1 MPGSS
6 AFSFLRT
13 LCSLR
18 WLAIA
23 GQAATILLASSLLR
37 LDLPLEPL
45 WTGVGVLIGFNLY
58 AILRLRH
65 SRDLSHVT
73 AFAHLLVDMAVLAWM
88 VGWSGGIGNPFG
100 MMFLILTA
108 LAALALPR
116 NWALA
121 AAVAGISGYVLAAL
135 FGRPLQGGIDAH
147 TLLLW
152 GLGANFLISVVVV
165 LVFSTRMAADL
176 RARERELARLRE
188 RFTRNE
194 GIVALA
200 THAAAMAHELNTP
213 LATMTLLADEISAEV
228 KDPDLRADVATLS
241 QLLALCRE
249 RIRNLAVPTAV
260 DLVRVVGQ
268 WRLIRPTIDLQ
279 RSGSLPSS
287 LRVDP
292 AIAHLLQALLN
303 NAADAGE
310 AAGAPRVDLHL
321 EYGYGAL
328 RGEVRDYGRGFDPDR
343 TLLPATSLF
352 NSGKPGGLGVG
363 LALSHA
369 TVEQLGGEMT
379 MTAAEDG
386 APASVSICLSAHPGP
401 DYESY
406 RPWPADRRRRAVCA
420 HLATQPVA
428 PGPETRTAT
437 GIAEALR
444 VAEEI
449 RPAFALVDLR
459 LGEDSGLTLIRPSRC
474 APTCGSC
481 WSPATPAWPRRSRRS
496 SAAPTTTCQA
506 GHRPH
511 DPAHPGPGEA
521 GKRRDRGHH
530 DPAAPAGG
538 EHIHQALHET
548 GATSRPPPACWAC
561 TGAPCSASWP
571 RNRGRNAK
579 CCWIDLCRCDISSHP
594 PTAATAAP
602 LPGKTLNPAIWGWR
616 HAGQC
621 DHSSQ
626 A

>member
-23 GQAATILLASSLLR
+23 GQAATILLASSVLGIA
-37 LDLPLEPL
+37 LPLEPL
-45 WTGVGVLIGFNLY
+45 WIGVGVLIGFNAY
-58 AILRLRH
+58 ASLRLRH
-65 SRDLSHVT
+65 PRDLSHAT
-73 AFAHLLVDMAVLAWM
+73 AFGHLLVDMAALSWM
-88 VGWSGGIGNPFG
+88 IGWSGGISNPFG

-121 AAVAGISGYVLAAL
+121 AALAGICGYAAAGI
-135 FGRPLQGGIDAH
+135 FGQPLRGDVDTH

-165 LVFSTRMAADL
+165 LVFSTRLASDL

-213 LATMTLLADEISAEV
+213 LATMTLLADEIAAEV
-228 KDPDLRADVATLS
+228 KDEDLREDVSTLS

-279 RSGSLPSS
+279 RSGALPPS

-310 AAGAPRVDLHL
+310 AAETLRVDLHL

-328 RGEVRDYGRGFDPDR
+328 RGEVRDYGRGFDPDQ
-343 TLLPATSLF
+343 TLLPVTSLF

-379 MTAAEDG
+379 MTAAVG
-386 APASVSICLSAHPGP
+386 GGTRIRFYLPLGNPG
-401 DYESY
+401 
-406 RPWPADRRRRAVCA
+406 
-420 HLATQPVA
+420 T
-428 PGPETRTAT
+428 
-437 GIAEALR
+437 
-444 VAEEI
+444 
-449 RPAFALVDLR
+449 
-459 LGEDSGLTLIRPSRC
+459 
-474 APTCGSC
+474 
-481 WSPATPAWPRRSRRS
+481 
-496 SAAPTTTCQA
+496 
-506 GHRPH
+506 
-511 DPAHPGPGEA
+511 
-521 GKRRDRGHH
+521 
-530 DPAAPAGG
+530 
-538 EHIHQALHET
+538 
-548 GATSRPPPACWAC
+548 
-561 TGAPCSASWP
+561 
-571 RNRGRNAK
+571 
-579 CCWIDLCRCDISSHP
+579 
-594 PTAATAAP
+594 
-602 LPGKTLNPAIWGWR
+602 
-616 HAGQC
+616 
-621 DHSSQ
+621 
-626 A
+626 

>member
-45 WTGVGVLIGFNLY
+45 WLGVGLLIGFNVY
-58 AILRLRH
+58 ASLRLRH
-65 SRDLSHVT
+65 PRDLSHAT
-73 AFAHLLVDMAVLAWM
+73 AFGHLFVDMAVLAWM
-88 VGWSGGIGNPFG
+88 VGWSGGISNPFG
-100 MMFLILTA
+100 TMFLILTA

-121 AAVAGISGYVLAAL
+121 AALAGVLGYGAAAI
-135 FGRPLQGGIDAH
+135 FGQPLRGDVDPH
-147 TLLLW
+147 SLLLW

-165 LVFSTRMAADL
+165 LVFSTRLAADM

-213 LATMTLLADEISAEV
+213 LATMTLLTDEIAAEV
-228 KDPDLRADVATLS
+228 QDDEDLRADVTTLS

-279 RSGSLPSS
+279 RSGTLPTS

-292 AIAHLLQALLN
+292 AIAPLLQALLN

-310 AAGAPRVDLHL
+310 AADAPRVDLHL

-328 RGEVRDYGRGFDPDR
+328 RGEVRDYGRGFDPDHAM
-343 TLLPATSLF
+343 LPATSLF

-379 MTAAEDG
+379 MTAAEG
-386 APASVSICLSAHPGP
+386 GGTRIRFYLPLGNPG
-401 DYESY
+401 
-406 RPWPADRRRRAVCA
+406 
-420 HLATQPVA
+420 T
-428 PGPETRTAT
+428 
-437 GIAEALR
+437 
-444 VAEEI
+444 
-449 RPAFALVDLR
+449 
-459 LGEDSGLTLIRPSRC
+459 
-474 APTCGSC
+474 
-481 WSPATPAWPRRSRRS
+481 
-496 SAAPTTTCQA
+496 
-506 GHRPH
+506 
-511 DPAHPGPGEA
+511 
-521 GKRRDRGHH
+521 
-530 DPAAPAGG
+530 
-538 EHIHQALHET
+538 
-548 GATSRPPPACWAC
+548 
-561 TGAPCSASWP
+561 
-571 RNRGRNAK
+571 
-579 CCWIDLCRCDISSHP
+579 
-594 PTAATAAP
+594 
-602 LPGKTLNPAIWGWR
+602 
-616 HAGQC
+616 
-621 DHSSQ
+621 
-626 A
+626 

>member
-23 GQAATILLASSLLR
+23 GQAATILVASAVLGLA
-37 LDLPLEPL
+37 LPLEPL
-45 WTGVGVLIGFNLY
+45 WIGVGVLIGFNVY
-58 AILRLRH
+58 ASLRLRH
-65 SRDLSHVT
+65 SRDLSHAT
-73 AFAHLLVDMAVLAWM
+73 AFGHLLVDMAVLAWM
-88 VGWSGGIGNPFG
+88 VGWSGGLSNPFG

-121 AAVAGISGYVLAAL
+121 AALAGISGYFAAAIL
-135 FGRPLQGGIDAH
+135 GQPLRGDVNTH

-165 LVFSTRMAADL
+165 LVFTTRLAADL

-213 LATMTLLADEISAEV
+213 LATMTLLADEIAAEV
-228 KDPDLRADVATLS
+228 KEPELKQDVATLS

-279 RSGSLPSS
+279 RSGTLPAS

-292 AIAHLLQALLN
+292 AIAHPLQALLN

-310 AAGAPRVDLHL
+310 AASEPRVDLHL

-328 RGEVRDYGRGFDPDR
+328 RGEVRDYGRGFDPDQ

-369 TVEQLGGEMT
+369 TVEQMGGEMT
-379 MTAAEDG
+379 MTAADG
-386 APASVSICLSAHPGP
+386 GGTRIRFYLPLGSPG
-401 DYESY
+401 
-406 RPWPADRRRRAVCA
+406 
-420 HLATQPVA
+420 T
-428 PGPETRTAT
+428 
-437 GIAEALR
+437 
-444 VAEEI
+444 
-449 RPAFALVDLR
+449 
-459 LGEDSGLTLIRPSRC
+459 
-474 APTCGSC
+474 
-481 WSPATPAWPRRSRRS
+481 
-496 SAAPTTTCQA
+496 
-506 GHRPH
+506 
-511 DPAHPGPGEA
+511 
-521 GKRRDRGHH
+521 
-530 DPAAPAGG
+530 
-538 EHIHQALHET
+538 
-548 GATSRPPPACWAC
+548 
-561 TGAPCSASWP
+561 
-571 RNRGRNAK
+571 
-579 CCWIDLCRCDISSHP
+579 
-594 PTAATAAP
+594 
-602 LPGKTLNPAIWGWR
+602 
-616 HAGQC
+616 
-621 DHSSQ
+621 
-626 A
+626 

>member
-23 GQAATILLASSLLR
+23 GQAATILVASAVLGLA
-37 LDLPLEPL
+37 LPLEPL
-45 WTGVGVLIGFNLY
+45 WIGVGVLIGFNVY
-58 AILRLRH
+58 ASLRLRH
-65 SRDLSHVT
+65 SRDLSHAT
-73 AFAHLLVDMAVLAWM
+73 AFGHLLVDMAVLAWM
-88 VGWSGGIGNPFG
+88 VGWSGGLSNPFG

-121 AAVAGISGYVLAAL
+121 AALAGISGYFAAAIL
-135 FGRPLQGGIDAH
+135 GQPLRGDVNTH

-165 LVFSTRMAADL
+165 LVFTTRLAADL

-213 LATMTLLADEISAEV
+213 LATMTLLADEIAAEV
-228 KDPDLRADVATLS
+228 KEPELKQDVATLS

-279 RSGSLPSS
+279 RSGTLPAS

-310 AAGAPRVDLHL
+310 AASEPRVDLHL

-328 RGEVRDYGRGFDPDR
+328 HGEVRDYGRGFDPDQ

-369 TVEQLGGEMT
+369 TVEQMGGEMT
-379 MTAAEDG
+379 MTAADG
-386 APASVSICLSAHPGP
+386 GGTRIRFYLPLGSPG
-401 DYESY
+401 
-406 RPWPADRRRRAVCA
+406 
-420 HLATQPVA
+420 T
-428 PGPETRTAT
+428 
-437 GIAEALR
+437 
-444 VAEEI
+444 
-449 RPAFALVDLR
+449 
-459 LGEDSGLTLIRPSRC
+459 
-474 APTCGSC
+474 
-481 WSPATPAWPRRSRRS
+481 
-496 SAAPTTTCQA
+496 
-506 GHRPH
+506 
-511 DPAHPGPGEA
+511 
-521 GKRRDRGHH
+521 
-530 DPAAPAGG
+530 
-538 EHIHQALHET
+538 
-548 GATSRPPPACWAC
+548 
-561 TGAPCSASWP
+561 
-571 RNRGRNAK
+571 
-579 CCWIDLCRCDISSHP
+579 
-594 PTAATAAP
+594 
-602 LPGKTLNPAIWGWR
+602 
-616 HAGQC
+616 
-621 DHSSQ
+621 
-626 A
+626 

>member
-23 GQAATILLASSLLR
+23 GQAATILVASAVLGLA
-37 LDLPLEPL
+37 LPLEPL
-45 WTGVGVLIGFNLY
+45 WIGVGVLIGFNVY
-58 AILRLRH
+58 ASLRLRH
-65 SRDLSHVT
+65 SRDLSHAT
-73 AFAHLLVDMAVLAWM
+73 AFGHLLVDMAVLAWM
-88 VGWSGGIGNPFG
+88 VGWSGGLSNPFG

-121 AAVAGISGYVLAAL
+121 AALAGISGYFAAAIL
-135 FGRPLQGGIDAH
+135 GQPLRGDVNTH

-165 LVFSTRMAADL
+165 LVFTTRLAADL

-213 LATMTLLADEISAEV
+213 LATMTLLTDEIAAEV
-228 KDPDLRADVATLS
+228 KEPELKQDVATLS

-279 RSGSLPSS
+279 RSGTLPAS

-310 AAGAPRVDLHL
+310 AASEPRVDLHL

-328 RGEVRDYGRGFDPDR
+328 RGEVRDYGRGFDPDQ

-369 TVEQLGGEMT
+369 TVEQMGGEMT
-379 MTAAEDG
+379 MTAADG
-386 APASVSICLSAHPGP
+386 GGTRIRFYLPLGSPG
-401 DYESY
+401 
-406 RPWPADRRRRAVCA
+406 
-420 HLATQPVA
+420 T
-428 PGPETRTAT
+428 
-437 GIAEALR
+437 
-444 VAEEI
+444 
-449 RPAFALVDLR
+449 
-459 LGEDSGLTLIRPSRC
+459 
-474 APTCGSC
+474 
-481 WSPATPAWPRRSRRS
+481 
-496 SAAPTTTCQA
+496 
-506 GHRPH
+506 
-511 DPAHPGPGEA
+511 
-521 GKRRDRGHH
+521 
-530 DPAAPAGG
+530 
-538 EHIHQALHET
+538 
-548 GATSRPPPACWAC
+548 
-561 TGAPCSASWP
+561 
-571 RNRGRNAK
+571 
-579 CCWIDLCRCDISSHP
+579 
-594 PTAATAAP
+594 
-602 LPGKTLNPAIWGWR
+602 
-616 HAGQC
+616 
-621 DHSSQ
+621 
-626 A
+626 

>member
-23 GQAATILLASSLLR
+23 GQAATILVASAVLGLA
-37 LDLPLEPL
+37 LPLEPL
-45 WTGVGVLIGFNLY
+45 WIGVGVLIGFNVY
-58 AILRLRH
+58 ASLRLRH
-65 SRDLSHVT
+65 SRDLSHAT
-73 AFAHLLVDMAVLAWM
+73 AFGHLLVDMAVLAWM
-88 VGWSGGIGNPFG
+88 VGWSGGLSNPFG

-121 AAVAGISGYVLAAL
+121 AALAGISGYFAAAIL
-135 FGRPLQGGIDAH
+135 GQPLRGDVNTH

-165 LVFSTRMAADL
+165 LVFTTRLAADL

-213 LATMTLLADEISAEV
+213 LATMTLLADEIAAEV
-228 KDPDLRADVATLS
+228 KEPELKQDVATLS

-279 RSGSLPSS
+279 RSGTLPAS

-292 AIAHLLQALLN
+292 AIAHLLLALLN

-310 AAGAPRVDLHL
+310 AASEPRVDLHL

-328 RGEVRDYGRGFDPDR
+328 RGEVRDYGRGFDPDQ

-369 TVEQLGGEMT
+369 TVEQMGGEMT
-379 MTAAEDG
+379 MTAADG
-386 APASVSICLSAHPGP
+386 GGTRIRFYLPLGSPG
-401 DYESY
+401 
-406 RPWPADRRRRAVCA
+406 
-420 HLATQPVA
+420 T
-428 PGPETRTAT
+428 
-437 GIAEALR
+437 
-444 VAEEI
+444 
-449 RPAFALVDLR
+449 
-459 LGEDSGLTLIRPSRC
+459 
-474 APTCGSC
+474 
-481 WSPATPAWPRRSRRS
+481 
-496 SAAPTTTCQA
+496 
-506 GHRPH
+506 
-511 DPAHPGPGEA
+511 
-521 GKRRDRGHH
+521 
-530 DPAAPAGG
+530 
-538 EHIHQALHET
+538 
-548 GATSRPPPACWAC
+548 
-561 TGAPCSASWP
+561 
-571 RNRGRNAK
+571 
-579 CCWIDLCRCDISSHP
+579 
-594 PTAATAAP
+594 
-602 LPGKTLNPAIWGWR
+602 
-616 HAGQC
+616 
-621 DHSSQ
+621 
-626 A
+626 

>member
-23 GQAATILLASSLLR
+23 GQAATILVASAVLGLA
-37 LDLPLEPL
+37 LPLEPL
-45 WTGVGVLIGFNLY
+45 WIGVGVLIGFNVY
-58 AILRLRH
+58 ASLRLRH
-65 SRDLSHVT
+65 SRDLSHAT
-73 AFAHLLVDMAVLAWM
+73 AFGHLLVDMAVLAWM
-88 VGWSGGIGNPFG
+88 VGWSGGLSNPFG

-121 AAVAGISGYVLAAL
+121 AALAGISGYFAAAIL
-135 FGRPLQGGIDAH
+135 GQPLRGDVNTH

-165 LVFSTRMAADL
+165 LVFTTRLAADL

-194 GIVALA
+194 GIVALS

-213 LATMTLLADEISAEV
+213 LATMTLLADEIAAEV
-228 KDPDLRADVATLS
+228 KEPELKQDVATLS

-279 RSGSLPSS
+279 RSGTLPAS

-310 AAGAPRVDLHL
+310 AASEPRVDLHL

-328 RGEVRDYGRGFDPDR
+328 RGEVRDYGRGFDPDQ

-369 TVEQLGGEMT
+369 TVEQMGGEMT
-379 MTAAEDG
+379 MTAADG
-386 APASVSICLSAHPGP
+386 GGTRIRFYLPLGSPG
-401 DYESY
+401 
-406 RPWPADRRRRAVCA
+406 
-420 HLATQPVA
+420 T
-428 PGPETRTAT
+428 
-437 GIAEALR
+437 
-444 VAEEI
+444 
-449 RPAFALVDLR
+449 
-459 LGEDSGLTLIRPSRC
+459 
-474 APTCGSC
+474 
-481 WSPATPAWPRRSRRS
+481 
-496 SAAPTTTCQA
+496 
-506 GHRPH
+506 
-511 DPAHPGPGEA
+511 
-521 GKRRDRGHH
+521 
-530 DPAAPAGG
+530 
-538 EHIHQALHET
+538 
-548 GATSRPPPACWAC
+548 
-561 TGAPCSASWP
+561 
-571 RNRGRNAK
+571 
-579 CCWIDLCRCDISSHP
+579 
-594 PTAATAAP
+594 
-602 LPGKTLNPAIWGWR
+602 
-616 HAGQC
+616 
-621 DHSSQ
+621 
-626 A
+626 

>member
-23 GQAATILLASSLLR
+23 GQAATILVASAVLGLA
-37 LDLPLEPL
+37 LPLEPL
-45 WTGVGVLIGFNLY
+45 WIGVGVLIGFNVY
-58 AILRLRH
+58 GSLRLRH
-65 SRDLSHVT
+65 SRDLSPAT
-73 AFAHLLVDMAVLAWM
+73 AFGHLLVDMAVLAWM
-88 VGWSGGIGNPFG
+88 VGWSGGLSNPFG

-121 AAVAGISGYVLAAL
+121 AALAGISGYFAAAI
-135 FGRPLQGGIDAH
+135 FGQPLRGDLNTH

-165 LVFSTRMAADL
+165 LVFSTRLAADL

-213 LATMTLLADEISAEV
+213 LATMTLLADEIAAEV
-228 KDPDLRADVATLS
+228 KEPELKQDVATLS

-268 WRLIRPTIDLQ
+268 WRLIRPTIDLR
-279 RSGSLPSS
+279 RSGTLPAS

-310 AAGAPRVDLHL
+310 AASEPRVDLHL

-328 RGEVRDYGRGFDPDR
+328 RGEVRDYGHGFDPDH

-369 TVEQLGGEMT
+369 TVEQMGGEMT
-379 MTAAEDG
+379 MTAADG
-386 APASVSICLSAHPGP
+386 G
-401 DYESY
+401 
-406 RPWPADRRRRAVCA
+406 
-420 HLATQPVA
+420 
-428 PGPETRTAT
+428 GTR
-437 GIAEALR
+437 
-444 VAEEI
+444 I
-449 RPAFALVDLR
+449 RFYLP
-459 LGEDSGLTLIRPSRC
+459 LGSSGT
-474 APTCGSC
+474 
-481 WSPATPAWPRRSRRS
+481 
-496 SAAPTTTCQA
+496 
-506 GHRPH
+506 
-511 DPAHPGPGEA
+511 
-521 GKRRDRGHH
+521 
-530 DPAAPAGG
+530 
-538 EHIHQALHET
+538 
-548 GATSRPPPACWAC
+548 
-561 TGAPCSASWP
+561 
-571 RNRGRNAK
+571 
-579 CCWIDLCRCDISSHP
+579 
-594 PTAATAAP
+594 
-602 LPGKTLNPAIWGWR
+602 
-616 HAGQC
+616 
-621 DHSSQ
+621 
-626 A
+626 

>member
-23 GQAATILLASSLLR
+23 GQAATILLASSVLG

-45 WTGVGVLIGFNLY
+45 WLGVGLLIGFNVY
-58 AILRLRH
+58 ASLRLRH
-65 SRDLSHVT
+65 PRDLSHAT
-73 AFAHLLVDMAVLAWM
+73 AFGHLLIDMGVLAWM
-88 VGWSGGIGNPFG
+88 VGWSGGISNPFG
-100 MMFLILTA
+100 TMFLILTA

-121 AAVAGISGYVLAAL
+121 AALAGVLGYVAAAI
-135 FGRPLQGGIDAH
+135 FGQPLRGDVDTH

-152 GLGANFLISVVVV
+152 GMGANFLISVVVV
-165 LVFSTRMAADL
+165 LVFSTRLASDL

-213 LATMTLLADEISAEV
+213 LATMTLLTDEIAAEV
-228 KDPDLRADVATLS
+228 QDDEDLRADVATLS

-279 RSGSLPSS
+279 RSGTLPTS

-310 AAGAPRVDLHL
+310 AAEAPRVHLHL

-328 RGEVRDYGRGFDPDR
+328 RGEVRDYGRGFDPDQ

-369 TVEQLGGEMT
+369 TVEQMGGEMT
-379 MTAAEDG
+379 MTAADG
-386 APASVSICLSAHPGP
+386 GGTRIRFYLPLGNPG
-401 DYESY
+401 
-406 RPWPADRRRRAVCA
+406 
-420 HLATQPVA
+420 T
-428 PGPETRTAT
+428 
-437 GIAEALR
+437 
-444 VAEEI
+444 
-449 RPAFALVDLR
+449 
-459 LGEDSGLTLIRPSRC
+459 
-474 APTCGSC
+474 
-481 WSPATPAWPRRSRRS
+481 
-496 SAAPTTTCQA
+496 
-506 GHRPH
+506 
-511 DPAHPGPGEA
+511 
-521 GKRRDRGHH
+521 
-530 DPAAPAGG
+530 
-538 EHIHQALHET
+538 
-548 GATSRPPPACWAC
+548 
-561 TGAPCSASWP
+561 
-571 RNRGRNAK
+571 
-579 CCWIDLCRCDISSHP
+579 
-594 PTAATAAP
+594 
-602 LPGKTLNPAIWGWR
+602 
-616 HAGQC
+616 
-621 DHSSQ
+621 
-626 A
+626 

>member
-23 GQAATILLASSLLR
+23 GQAATILLASSVLGLA
-37 LDLPLEPL
+37 LPLEPL
-45 WTGVGVLIGFNLY
+45 WIGVGALIGFNVY
-58 AILRLRH
+58 ASLRLRH
-65 SRDLSHVT
+65 RRDLSHAT
-73 AFAHLLVDMAVLAWM
+73 AFGHLFVDMAVLAWM
-88 VGWSGGIGNPFG
+88 VGWSGGISNPFG

-121 AAVAGISGYVLAAL
+121 AAVAGISGYAAAAI
-135 FGRPLQGGIDAH
+135 FGQPLRGNVDTH

-152 GLGANFLISVVVV
+152 GMGANFLISVVVV
-165 LVFSTRMAADL
+165 LVFSTRLASDL
-176 RARERELARLRE
+176 RDRERELARLRE

-213 LATMTLLADEISAEV
+213 LATMTLLADEIAAEV
-228 KDPDLRADVATLS
+228 KDEDLRADVSTLS

-279 RSGSLPSS
+279 RSGALPSS

-310 AAGAPRVDLHL
+310 AADAPRVDLHL

-328 RGEVRDYGRGFDPDR
+328 RGEVRDYGRGFDPDQ

-369 TVEQLGGEMT
+369 TVEQMGGEMT
-379 MTAAEDG
+379 MTAAEEG
-386 APASVSICLSAHPGP
+386 GTRIRFYLPLGNPG
-401 DYESY
+401 
-406 RPWPADRRRRAVCA
+406 
-420 HLATQPVA
+420 T
-428 PGPETRTAT
+428 
-437 GIAEALR
+437 
-444 VAEEI
+444 
-449 RPAFALVDLR
+449 
-459 LGEDSGLTLIRPSRC
+459 
-474 APTCGSC
+474 
-481 WSPATPAWPRRSRRS
+481 
-496 SAAPTTTCQA
+496 
-506 GHRPH
+506 
-511 DPAHPGPGEA
+511 
-521 GKRRDRGHH
+521 
-530 DPAAPAGG
+530 
-538 EHIHQALHET
+538 
-548 GATSRPPPACWAC
+548 
-561 TGAPCSASWP
+561 
-571 RNRGRNAK
+571 
-579 CCWIDLCRCDISSHP
+579 
-594 PTAATAAP
+594 
-602 LPGKTLNPAIWGWR
+602 
-616 HAGQC
+616 
-621 DHSSQ
+621 
-626 A
+626 

>member
-45 WTGVGVLIGFNLY
+45 WLGVGLLIGFNVY
-58 AILRLRH
+58 ASLRLRH
-65 SRDLSHVT
+65 PRDLSHAT
-73 AFAHLLVDMAVLAWM
+73 AFGHLFVDMAVLAWM
-88 VGWSGGIGNPFG
+88 VGWSGGISNPFG
-100 MMFLILTA
+100 TMFLILTA

-121 AAVAGISGYVLAAL
+121 AALAGVLGYGAAAI
-135 FGRPLQGGIDAH
+135 FGQPLRGDVDPH
-147 TLLLW
+147 SLLLW

-165 LVFSTRMAADL
+165 LVFSTRLAADM

-213 LATMTLLADEISAEV
+213 LATMTLLTDEIAAEV
-228 KDPDLRADVATLS
+228 QDDEDLRADVTTLS

-279 RSGSLPSS
+279 RSGTLPTS

-310 AAGAPRVDLHL
+310 AADAPRVDLHL

-328 RGEVRDYGRGFDPDR
+328 RGEVRDYGRGFDPDHAV
-343 TLLPATSLF
+343 LPATSLF

-379 MTAAEDG
+379 MTAAEG
-386 APASVSICLSAHPGP
+386 GGTRIRFYLPLGNPG
-401 DYESY
+401 
-406 RPWPADRRRRAVCA
+406 
-420 HLATQPVA
+420 T
-428 PGPETRTAT
+428 
-437 GIAEALR
+437 
-444 VAEEI
+444 
-449 RPAFALVDLR
+449 
-459 LGEDSGLTLIRPSRC
+459 
-474 APTCGSC
+474 
-481 WSPATPAWPRRSRRS
+481 
-496 SAAPTTTCQA
+496 
-506 GHRPH
+506 
-511 DPAHPGPGEA
+511 
-521 GKRRDRGHH
+521 
-530 DPAAPAGG
+530 
-538 EHIHQALHET
+538 
-548 GATSRPPPACWAC
+548 
-561 TGAPCSASWP
+561 
-571 RNRGRNAK
+571 
-579 CCWIDLCRCDISSHP
+579 
-594 PTAATAAP
+594 
-602 LPGKTLNPAIWGWR
+602 
-616 HAGQC
+616 
-621 DHSSQ
+621 
-626 A
+626 

>member
-45 WTGVGVLIGFNLY
+45 WLGVGLLIGFNVY
-58 AILRLRH
+58 SSLRLRH
-65 SRDLSHVT
+65 PRDLSHAT
-73 AFAHLLVDMAVLAWM
+73 AFGHLFVDMAVLAWM
-88 VGWSGGIGNPFG
+88 VGWSGGISNPFG
-100 MMFLILTA
+100 TMFLILTA

-121 AAVAGISGYVLAAL
+121 AALAGVLGYGAAAI
-135 FGRPLQGGIDAH
+135 FGQPLRGDVDPH
-147 TLLLW
+147 SLLLW

-165 LVFSTRMAADL
+165 LVFSTRLAADM

-213 LATMTLLADEISAEV
+213 LATMTLLTDEIAAEV
-228 KDPDLRADVATLS
+228 QDDEDLRADVTTLS

-279 RSGSLPSS
+279 RSGTLPTS

-310 AAGAPRVDLHL
+310 AADAPRVDLHL

-328 RGEVRDYGRGFDPDR
+328 RGEVRDYGRGFDPDHAM
-343 TLLPATSLF
+343 LPATSLF

-379 MTAAEDG
+379 MTAAEG
-386 APASVSICLSAHPGP
+386 GGTRIRFYLPLGNPG
-401 DYESY
+401 
-406 RPWPADRRRRAVCA
+406 
-420 HLATQPVA
+420 T
-428 PGPETRTAT
+428 
-437 GIAEALR
+437 
-444 VAEEI
+444 
-449 RPAFALVDLR
+449 
-459 LGEDSGLTLIRPSRC
+459 
-474 APTCGSC
+474 
-481 WSPATPAWPRRSRRS
+481 
-496 SAAPTTTCQA
+496 
-506 GHRPH
+506 
-511 DPAHPGPGEA
+511 
-521 GKRRDRGHH
+521 
-530 DPAAPAGG
+530 
-538 EHIHQALHET
+538 
-548 GATSRPPPACWAC
+548 
-561 TGAPCSASWP
+561 
-571 RNRGRNAK
+571 
-579 CCWIDLCRCDISSHP
+579 
-594 PTAATAAP
+594 
-602 LPGKTLNPAIWGWR
+602 
-616 HAGQC
+616 
-621 DHSSQ
+621 
-626 A
+626 

>member
-45 WTGVGVLIGFNLY
+45 WLGVGLLIGFNVY
-58 AILRLRH
+58 ASLRLRH
-65 SRDLSHVT
+65 PRDLSHAT
-73 AFAHLLVDMAVLAWM
+73 AFGHLFVDMAVLAWM
-88 VGWSGGIGNPFG
+88 VGWSGGISNPFG
-100 MMFLILTA
+100 TMFLILTA

-121 AAVAGISGYVLAAL
+121 AALAGVLGYGAAAI
-135 FGRPLQGGIDAH
+135 FGQPLRGDVDPH
-147 TLLLW
+147 SLLLW

-165 LVFSTRMAADL
+165 LVFSTRLAADM

-213 LATMTLLADEISAEV
+213 LATMTLLTDEIAAEV
-228 KDPDLRADVATLS
+228 QDDEDLRADVTTLS

-279 RSGSLPSS
+279 RSGTLPTS

-310 AAGAPRVDLHL
+310 AADAPRVDLHL

-328 RGEVRDYGRGFDPDR
+328 RGEVRDYGRGFDPDHAV
-343 TLLPATSLF
+343 LPATSLF

-369 TVEQLGGEMT
+369 TVEQMGGEMT
-379 MTAAEDG
+379 MTAAEG
-386 APASVSICLSAHPGP
+386 GGTRIRFYLPLGNPG
-401 DYESY
+401 
-406 RPWPADRRRRAVCA
+406 
-420 HLATQPVA
+420 T
-428 PGPETRTAT
+428 
-437 GIAEALR
+437 
-444 VAEEI
+444 
-449 RPAFALVDLR
+449 
-459 LGEDSGLTLIRPSRC
+459 
-474 APTCGSC
+474 
-481 WSPATPAWPRRSRRS
+481 
-496 SAAPTTTCQA
+496 
-506 GHRPH
+506 
-511 DPAHPGPGEA
+511 
-521 GKRRDRGHH
+521 
-530 DPAAPAGG
+530 
-538 EHIHQALHET
+538 
-548 GATSRPPPACWAC
+548 
-561 TGAPCSASWP
+561 
-571 RNRGRNAK
+571 
-579 CCWIDLCRCDISSHP
+579 
-594 PTAATAAP
+594 
-602 LPGKTLNPAIWGWR
+602 
-616 HAGQC
+616 
-621 DHSSQ
+621 
-626 A
+626 

>member
-23 GQAATILLASSLLR
+23 GQAATILLASSVLG

-45 WTGVGVLIGFNLY
+45 WLGVGLLIGFNVY
-58 AILRLRH
+58 ASLRLRH
-65 SRDLSHVT
+65 PRDLSHAT
-73 AFAHLLVDMAVLAWM
+73 AFGHLFVDMAVLAWM
-88 VGWSGGIGNPFG
+88 VGWSGGISNPFG
-100 MMFLILTA
+100 TMFLILTA

-121 AAVAGISGYVLAAL
+121 AALAGVLGYAAAAI
-135 FGRPLQGGIDAH
+135 FGQPLRGDVDPH
-147 TLLLW
+147 SLLLW

-165 LVFSTRMAADL
+165 LVFSTRLAADM

-213 LATMTLLADEISAEV
+213 LATMTLLTDEIAAEV
-228 KDPDLRADVATLS
+228 QDDEDLRDDVTTLS

-279 RSGSLPSS
+279 RSGTLPTS

-310 AAGAPRVDLHL
+310 AADAPRVDLHL

-328 RGEVRDYGRGFDPDR
+328 RGEVRDYGQGFDPDHAV
-343 TLLPATSLF
+343 LPATSLF

-369 TVEQLGGEMT
+369 TVEQMGGEMT
-379 MTAAEDG
+379 MTAAEG
-386 APASVSICLSAHPGP
+386 GGTRIRFYLPLGNPG
-401 DYESY
+401 
-406 RPWPADRRRRAVCA
+406 
-420 HLATQPVA
+420 T
-428 PGPETRTAT
+428 
-437 GIAEALR
+437 
-444 VAEEI
+444 
-449 RPAFALVDLR
+449 
-459 LGEDSGLTLIRPSRC
+459 
-474 APTCGSC
+474 
-481 WSPATPAWPRRSRRS
+481 
-496 SAAPTTTCQA
+496 
-506 GHRPH
+506 
-511 DPAHPGPGEA
+511 
-521 GKRRDRGHH
+521 
-530 DPAAPAGG
+530 
-538 EHIHQALHET
+538 
-548 GATSRPPPACWAC
+548 
-561 TGAPCSASWP
+561 
-571 RNRGRNAK
+571 
-579 CCWIDLCRCDISSHP
+579 
-594 PTAATAAP
+594 
-602 LPGKTLNPAIWGWR
+602 
-616 HAGQC
+616 
-621 DHSSQ
+621 
-626 A
+626 

>member
-23 GQAATILLASSLLR
+23 GQAATILLASSVLG

-45 WTGVGVLIGFNLY
+45 WLGVGLLIGFNVY
-58 AILRLRH
+58 ASLRLRH
-65 SRDLSHVT
+65 PRDLSHAT
-73 AFAHLLVDMAVLAWM
+73 AFGHLFVDMAVLAWM
-88 VGWSGGIGNPFG
+88 VGWSGGISNPFG
-100 MMFLILTA
+100 TMFLILTA

-121 AAVAGISGYVLAAL
+121 AALAGVLGYAAAAI
-135 FGRPLQGGIDAH
+135 FGQPLRGDVDPH
-147 TLLLW
+147 NLLLW

-165 LVFSTRMAADL
+165 LVFSTRLAADM

-213 LATMTLLADEISAEV
+213 LATMTLLTDEIAAEV
-228 KDPDLRADVATLS
+228 QDDEDLRADVATLS

-279 RSGSLPSS
+279 RSGTLPTS

-310 AAGAPRVDLHL
+310 AAEAPRVDLHL

-328 RGEVRDYGRGFDPDR
+328 RGEVRDYGRGFDPDH

-369 TVEQLGGEMT
+369 TVEQMGGEMT
-379 MTAAEDG
+379 MTAAEG
-386 APASVSICLSAHPGP
+386 GGTRIRFYLPLGNPG
-401 DYESY
+401 
-406 RPWPADRRRRAVCA
+406 
-420 HLATQPVA
+420 T
-428 PGPETRTAT
+428 
-437 GIAEALR
+437 
-444 VAEEI
+444 
-449 RPAFALVDLR
+449 
-459 LGEDSGLTLIRPSRC
+459 
-474 APTCGSC
+474 
-481 WSPATPAWPRRSRRS
+481 
-496 SAAPTTTCQA
+496 
-506 GHRPH
+506 
-511 DPAHPGPGEA
+511 
-521 GKRRDRGHH
+521 
-530 DPAAPAGG
+530 
-538 EHIHQALHET
+538 
-548 GATSRPPPACWAC
+548 
-561 TGAPCSASWP
+561 
-571 RNRGRNAK
+571 
-579 CCWIDLCRCDISSHP
+579 
-594 PTAATAAP
+594 
-602 LPGKTLNPAIWGWR
+602 
-616 HAGQC
+616 
-621 DHSSQ
+621 
-626 A
+626 

>member
-23 GQAATILLASSLLR
+23 GQAATILVASAVLGLA
-37 LDLPLEPL
+37 LPLEPL
-45 WTGVGVLIGFNLY
+45 WIGVGVLIGFNVY
-58 AILRLRH
+58 ASLRLRH
-65 SRDLSHVT
+65 SRDLSHAT
-73 AFAHLLVDMAVLAWM
+73 AFGHLLVDMAVLAWM
-88 VGWSGGIGNPFG
+88 VGWSGGLSNPFG

-121 AAVAGISGYVLAAL
+121 AALAGISGYFAAAIL
-135 FGRPLQGGIDAH
+135 GQPLRGDVNTH

-165 LVFSTRMAADL
+165 LVFTTRLAADL

-213 LATMTLLADEISAEV
+213 LATMTLLADEIAAEV
-228 KDPDLRADVATLS
+228 KEPELKQDVATLS

-279 RSGSLPSS
+279 RSGTLPAS

-310 AAGAPRVDLHL
+310 AASEPRVDLHL

-328 RGEVRDYGRGFDPDR
+328 RGEVRDYGRGFDPDQ

-363 LALSHA
+363 QALSHA
-369 TVEQLGGEMT
+369 TVEQMGGEMT
-379 MTAAEDG
+379 MTAADG
-386 APASVSICLSAHPGP
+386 GGTRIRFYLPLGSPG
-401 DYESY
+401 
-406 RPWPADRRRRAVCA
+406 
-420 HLATQPVA
+420 T
-428 PGPETRTAT
+428 
-437 GIAEALR
+437 
-444 VAEEI
+444 
-449 RPAFALVDLR
+449 
-459 LGEDSGLTLIRPSRC
+459 
-474 APTCGSC
+474 
-481 WSPATPAWPRRSRRS
+481 
-496 SAAPTTTCQA
+496 
-506 GHRPH
+506 
-511 DPAHPGPGEA
+511 
-521 GKRRDRGHH
+521 
-530 DPAAPAGG
+530 
-538 EHIHQALHET
+538 
-548 GATSRPPPACWAC
+548 
-561 TGAPCSASWP
+561 
-571 RNRGRNAK
+571 
-579 CCWIDLCRCDISSHP
+579 
-594 PTAATAAP
+594 
-602 LPGKTLNPAIWGWR
+602 
-616 HAGQC
+616 
-621 DHSSQ
+621 
-626 A
+626 

>member
-45 WTGVGVLIGFNLY
+45 WLGVGLLIGFNVY
-58 AILRLRH
+58 ASLRLRH
-65 SRDLSHVT
+65 PRDLSHAT
-73 AFAHLLVDMAVLAWM
+73 AFGHLFVDMAVLAWM
-88 VGWSGGIGNPFG
+88 VGWSGGISNPFG
-100 MMFLILTA
+100 TMFLILTA

-121 AAVAGISGYVLAAL
+121 AALAGVLGYGAAAI
-135 FGRPLQGGIDAH
+135 FGQPLRGDVDPH
-147 TLLLW
+147 SLLLW

-165 LVFSTRMAADL
+165 LVFSTRLAADM

-213 LATMTLLADEISAEV
+213 LATMTLLTDEIAAEV
-228 KDPDLRADVATLS
+228 QDDEDLRADVTTLS

-279 RSGSLPSS
+279 RSGTLPTS

-310 AAGAPRVDLHL
+310 AADAPRVDLHL

-328 RGEVRDYGRGFDPDR
+328 RGEVRDYGRGFDPDHAM
-343 TLLPATSLF
+343 LPATSLF

-379 MTAAEDG
+379 MTAADG
-386 APASVSICLSAHPGP
+386 GGTRIRFYLPLGNPG
-401 DYESY
+401 
-406 RPWPADRRRRAVCA
+406 
-420 HLATQPVA
+420 T
-428 PGPETRTAT
+428 
-437 GIAEALR
+437 
-444 VAEEI
+444 
-449 RPAFALVDLR
+449 
-459 LGEDSGLTLIRPSRC
+459 
-474 APTCGSC
+474 
-481 WSPATPAWPRRSRRS
+481 
-496 SAAPTTTCQA
+496 
-506 GHRPH
+506 
-511 DPAHPGPGEA
+511 
-521 GKRRDRGHH
+521 
-530 DPAAPAGG
+530 
-538 EHIHQALHET
+538 
-548 GATSRPPPACWAC
+548 
-561 TGAPCSASWP
+561 
-571 RNRGRNAK
+571 
-579 CCWIDLCRCDISSHP
+579 
-594 PTAATAAP
+594 
-602 LPGKTLNPAIWGWR
+602 
-616 HAGQC
+616 
-621 DHSSQ
+621 
-626 A
+626 

>member
-23 GQAATILLASSLLR
+23 GQAATILVASAVLGLA
-37 LDLPLEPL
+37 LPLEPL
-45 WTGVGVLIGFNLY
+45 WIGVGVLIGFNVY
-58 AILRLRH
+58 ASLRLRH
-65 SRDLSHVT
+65 SRDLSHAT
-73 AFAHLLVDMAVLAWM
+73 AFGHLLVDMAVLAWM
-88 VGWSGGIGNPFG
+88 VGWSGGLSNPFG

-121 AAVAGISGYVLAAL
+121 AALAGISGYFAAAIL
-135 FGRPLQGGIDAH
+135 GQPLRGDVNTH

-165 LVFSTRMAADL
+165 LVFTTRLAADL

-213 LATMTLLADEISAEV
+213 LATMTLLADEIAAEV
-228 KDPDLRADVATLS
+228 KEPELKQDVATLS

-279 RSGSLPSS
+279 RSGTLPAS

-310 AAGAPRVDLHL
+310 AASEPRADLHL

-328 RGEVRDYGRGFDPDR
+328 RGEVRDYGRGFDPDQ

-369 TVEQLGGEMT
+369 TVEQMGGEMT
-379 MTAAEDG
+379 MTAADG
-386 APASVSICLSAHPGP
+386 GGTRIRFYLPLGSPG
-401 DYESY
+401 
-406 RPWPADRRRRAVCA
+406 
-420 HLATQPVA
+420 T
-428 PGPETRTAT
+428 
-437 GIAEALR
+437 
-444 VAEEI
+444 
-449 RPAFALVDLR
+449 
-459 LGEDSGLTLIRPSRC
+459 
-474 APTCGSC
+474 
-481 WSPATPAWPRRSRRS
+481 
-496 SAAPTTTCQA
+496 
-506 GHRPH
+506 
-511 DPAHPGPGEA
+511 
-521 GKRRDRGHH
+521 
-530 DPAAPAGG
+530 
-538 EHIHQALHET
+538 
-548 GATSRPPPACWAC
+548 
-561 TGAPCSASWP
+561 
-571 RNRGRNAK
+571 
-579 CCWIDLCRCDISSHP
+579 
-594 PTAATAAP
+594 
-602 LPGKTLNPAIWGWR
+602 
-616 HAGQC
+616 
-621 DHSSQ
+621 
-626 A
+626 

>member
-45 WTGVGVLIGFNLY
+45 WLGVGLLIGFNVY
-58 AILRLRH
+58 ASLRLRH
-65 SRDLSHVT
+65 PGDLSHAA
-73 AFAHLLVDMAVLAWM
+73 AFGHLFVDMAVLAWM
-88 VGWSGGIGNPFG
+88 VGWSGGISNPFG
-100 MMFLILTA
+100 TMFLILTA

-121 AAVAGISGYVLAAL
+121 AALAGVLGYGAAAI
-135 FGRPLQGGIDAH
+135 FGQPLRGDVDPH
-147 TLLLW
+147 SLLLW

-165 LVFSTRMAADL
+165 LVFSTRLAADM

-213 LATMTLLADEISAEV
+213 LATMTLLTDEIAAEV
-228 KDPDLRADVATLS
+228 QDDEDLRADVTTLS

-279 RSGSLPSS
+279 RSGTLPTS

-310 AAGAPRVDLHL
+310 AADAPRVDLHL

-328 RGEVRDYGRGFDPDR
+328 RGEVRDYGRGFDPDHAM
-343 TLLPATSLF
+343 LPATSLF

-379 MTAAEDG
+379 MTAAEG
-386 APASVSICLSAHPGP
+386 GGTRIRFYLPLGNPG
-401 DYESY
+401 
-406 RPWPADRRRRAVCA
+406 
-420 HLATQPVA
+420 T
-428 PGPETRTAT
+428 
-437 GIAEALR
+437 
-444 VAEEI
+444 
-449 RPAFALVDLR
+449 
-459 LGEDSGLTLIRPSRC
+459 
-474 APTCGSC
+474 
-481 WSPATPAWPRRSRRS
+481 
-496 SAAPTTTCQA
+496 
-506 GHRPH
+506 
-511 DPAHPGPGEA
+511 
-521 GKRRDRGHH
+521 
-530 DPAAPAGG
+530 
-538 EHIHQALHET
+538 
-548 GATSRPPPACWAC
+548 
-561 TGAPCSASWP
+561 
-571 RNRGRNAK
+571 
-579 CCWIDLCRCDISSHP
+579 
-594 PTAATAAP
+594 
-602 LPGKTLNPAIWGWR
+602 
-616 HAGQC
+616 
-621 DHSSQ
+621 
-626 A
+626 

>member
-23 GQAATILLASSLLR
+23 GQAATILLVSSLLR

-45 WTGVGVLIGFNLY
+45 WLGVGLLIGFNVY
-58 AILRLRH
+58 ASLRLRH
-65 SRDLSHVT
+65 PRDLSHAT
-73 AFAHLLVDMAVLAWM
+73 AFGHLFVDMAVLAWM
-88 VGWSGGIGNPFG
+88 VGWSGGISNPFG
-100 MMFLILTA
+100 TMFLILTA

-121 AAVAGISGYVLAAL
+121 AALAGVLGYGAAAI
-135 FGRPLQGGIDAH
+135 FGQPLRGDVDPH
-147 TLLLW
+147 SLLLW

-165 LVFSTRMAADL
+165 LVFSTRLAADM

-213 LATMTLLADEISAEV
+213 LATMTLLTDEIAAEV
-228 KDPDLRADVATLS
+228 QDDEDLRADVTTLS

-279 RSGSLPSS
+279 RSGTLPTS

-310 AAGAPRVDLHL
+310 AADAPRVDLHL

-328 RGEVRDYGRGFDPDR
+328 RGEVRDYGRGFDPDHAM
-343 TLLPATSLF
+343 LPATSLF

-379 MTAAEDG
+379 MTAAEG
-386 APASVSICLSAHPGP
+386 GGTRIRFYLPLGNPG
-401 DYESY
+401 
-406 RPWPADRRRRAVCA
+406 
-420 HLATQPVA
+420 T
-428 PGPETRTAT
+428 
-437 GIAEALR
+437 
-444 VAEEI
+444 
-449 RPAFALVDLR
+449 
-459 LGEDSGLTLIRPSRC
+459 
-474 APTCGSC
+474 
-481 WSPATPAWPRRSRRS
+481 
-496 SAAPTTTCQA
+496 
-506 GHRPH
+506 
-511 DPAHPGPGEA
+511 
-521 GKRRDRGHH
+521 
-530 DPAAPAGG
+530 
-538 EHIHQALHET
+538 
-548 GATSRPPPACWAC
+548 
-561 TGAPCSASWP
+561 
-571 RNRGRNAK
+571 
-579 CCWIDLCRCDISSHP
+579 
-594 PTAATAAP
+594 
-602 LPGKTLNPAIWGWR
+602 
-616 HAGQC
+616 
-621 DHSSQ
+621 
-626 A
+626 

>member
-23 GQAATILLASSLLR
+23 GQAATILVASAVLGLA
-37 LDLPLEPL
+37 LPLEPL
-45 WTGVGVLIGFNLY
+45 WIGVGVLIGFNVY
-58 AILRLRH
+58 ASLRLRH
-65 SRDLSHVT
+65 SRDLSHAT
-73 AFAHLLVDMAVLAWM
+73 AFGHLLVDMAVLAWM
-88 VGWSGGIGNPFG
+88 VGWSGGLSNPFG

-121 AAVAGISGYVLAAL
+121 AALAGISGYFAAAI
-135 FGRPLQGGIDAH
+135 FGQPLRSDLNTH

-152 GLGANFLISVVVV
+152 GLGVNFLISVVVV
-165 LVFSTRMAADL
+165 LVFTTRLAADL

-213 LATMTLLADEISAEV
+213 LATMTLLADEIAAEV
-228 KDPDLRADVATLS
+228 KEPELKQDVATLS

-260 DLVRVVGQ
+260 GLVRVVGQ

-279 RSGSLPSS
+279 RSGTLPAS

-310 AAGAPRVDLHL
+310 AASEPRVDLHL

-328 RGEVRDYGRGFDPDR
+328 RGEVRDYGRGFDPDQ

-369 TVEQLGGEMT
+369 TVEQMGGEMT
-379 MTAAEDG
+379 MTAADG
-386 APASVSICLSAHPGP
+386 GGTRIRFYLPLGSPG
-401 DYESY
+401 
-406 RPWPADRRRRAVCA
+406 
-420 HLATQPVA
+420 T
-428 PGPETRTAT
+428 
-437 GIAEALR
+437 
-444 VAEEI
+444 
-449 RPAFALVDLR
+449 
-459 LGEDSGLTLIRPSRC
+459 
-474 APTCGSC
+474 
-481 WSPATPAWPRRSRRS
+481 
-496 SAAPTTTCQA
+496 
-506 GHRPH
+506 
-511 DPAHPGPGEA
+511 
-521 GKRRDRGHH
+521 
-530 DPAAPAGG
+530 
-538 EHIHQALHET
+538 
-548 GATSRPPPACWAC
+548 
-561 TGAPCSASWP
+561 
-571 RNRGRNAK
+571 
-579 CCWIDLCRCDISSHP
+579 
-594 PTAATAAP
+594 
-602 LPGKTLNPAIWGWR
+602 
-616 HAGQC
+616 
-621 DHSSQ
+621 
-626 A
+626 

>member
-23 GQAATILLASSLLR
+23 GQAATILVASAVLGLA
-37 LDLPLEPL
+37 LPLEPL
-45 WTGVGVLIGFNLY
+45 WIGVGVLIGFNVY
-58 AILRLRH
+58 ASLRLRH
-65 SRDLSHVT
+65 SRDLSHAT
-73 AFAHLLVDMAVLAWM
+73 AFGHLLVDMAVLAWM
-88 VGWSGGIGNPFG
+88 VGWSGGLSNPFG

-121 AAVAGISGYVLAAL
+121 AALAGISGYFAAAIL
-135 FGRPLQGGIDAH
+135 GQPLRGDVNTH

-165 LVFSTRMAADL
+165 LVFTTRLAADL

-200 THAAAMAHELNTP
+200 THAAAMAHEPNTP
-213 LATMTLLADEISAEV
+213 LATMTLLADEIAAEV
-228 KDPDLRADVATLS
+228 KEPELKQDVATLS

-279 RSGSLPSS
+279 RSGTLPAS

-310 AAGAPRVDLHL
+310 AASEPRVDLHL

-328 RGEVRDYGRGFDPDR
+328 RGEVRDYGRGFDPDQ

-369 TVEQLGGEMT
+369 TVEQMGGEMT
-379 MTAAEDG
+379 MTAADG
-386 APASVSICLSAHPGP
+386 GGTRIRFYLPLGSPG
-401 DYESY
+401 
-406 RPWPADRRRRAVCA
+406 
-420 HLATQPVA
+420 T
-428 PGPETRTAT
+428 
-437 GIAEALR
+437 
-444 VAEEI
+444 
-449 RPAFALVDLR
+449 
-459 LGEDSGLTLIRPSRC
+459 
-474 APTCGSC
+474 
-481 WSPATPAWPRRSRRS
+481 
-496 SAAPTTTCQA
+496 
-506 GHRPH
+506 
-511 DPAHPGPGEA
+511 
-521 GKRRDRGHH
+521 
-530 DPAAPAGG
+530 
-538 EHIHQALHET
+538 
-548 GATSRPPPACWAC
+548 
-561 TGAPCSASWP
+561 
-571 RNRGRNAK
+571 
-579 CCWIDLCRCDISSHP
+579 
-594 PTAATAAP
+594 
-602 LPGKTLNPAIWGWR
+602 
-616 HAGQC
+616 
-621 DHSSQ
+621 
-626 A
+626 

>member
-23 GQAATILLASSLLR
+23 GQAATILVASAVLGLA
-37 LDLPLEPL
+37 LPLEPL
-45 WTGVGVLIGFNLY
+45 WIGVGVLIGFNVY
-58 AILRLRH
+58 ASLRLRH
-65 SRDLSHVT
+65 SRDLSHAT
-73 AFAHLLVDMAVLAWM
+73 AFGHLLVDMAVLAWM
-88 VGWSGGIGNPFG
+88 VGWSGGLSNPFG

-121 AAVAGISGYVLAAL
+121 AALAGISGYFAAAIL
-135 FGRPLQGGIDAH
+135 GQPLRGDVNTH

-165 LVFSTRMAADL
+165 LVFTTRLAADL

-213 LATMTLLADEISAEV
+213 LATMTLLADEIAAEV
-228 KDPDLRADVATLS
+228 KEPELKQDVATLS

-279 RSGSLPSS
+279 RSGTLPAS

-310 AAGAPRVDLHL
+310 AASEPRVDLHL

-328 RGEVRDYGRGFDPDR
+328 RGEVRDYGRGFDPAQ
-343 TLLPATSLF
+343 TLLQATSLF
-352 NSGKPGGLGVG
+352 NRGKPGGVGVG

-369 TVEQLGGEMT
+369 TVEQMGGEMT
-379 MTAAEDG
+379 MTAADG
-386 APASVSICLSAHPGP
+386 GGTRIRFYLPLGSPG
-401 DYESY
+401 
-406 RPWPADRRRRAVCA
+406 
-420 HLATQPVA
+420 T
-428 PGPETRTAT
+428 
-437 GIAEALR
+437 
-444 VAEEI
+444 
-449 RPAFALVDLR
+449 
-459 LGEDSGLTLIRPSRC
+459 
-474 APTCGSC
+474 
-481 WSPATPAWPRRSRRS
+481 
-496 SAAPTTTCQA
+496 
-506 GHRPH
+506 
-511 DPAHPGPGEA
+511 
-521 GKRRDRGHH
+521 
-530 DPAAPAGG
+530 
-538 EHIHQALHET
+538 
-548 GATSRPPPACWAC
+548 
-561 TGAPCSASWP
+561 
-571 RNRGRNAK
+571 
-579 CCWIDLCRCDISSHP
+579 
-594 PTAATAAP
+594 
-602 LPGKTLNPAIWGWR
+602 
-616 HAGQC
+616 
-621 DHSSQ
+621 
-626 A
+626 

>member
-45 WTGVGVLIGFNLY
+45 WLGVGLLIGFNVY
-58 AILRLRH
+58 ASLRLRH
-65 SRDLSHVT
+65 PRDLSHAT
-73 AFAHLLVDMAVLAWM
+73 AFGHLFVDMAVLAWM
-88 VGWSGGIGNPFG
+88 VGWSGGISNPFG
-100 MMFLILTA
+100 TMFLILTA

-121 AAVAGISGYVLAAL
+121 AALAGVLGYGAAAV
-135 FGRPLQGGIDAH
+135 FGQPLRGDVDPH
-147 TLLLW
+147 SLLLW

-165 LVFSTRMAADL
+165 LVFSTRLAADM

-213 LATMTLLADEISAEV
+213 LATMTLLTDEIAAEV
-228 KDPDLRADVATLS
+228 QDDEDLRADVTTLS

-279 RSGSLPSS
+279 RSGTLPTS

-310 AAGAPRVDLHL
+310 AADAPRVDLHL

-328 RGEVRDYGRGFDPDR
+328 RGEVRDYGRGFDPDHAM
-343 TLLPATSLF
+343 LPATSLF

-379 MTAAEDG
+379 MTAAEG
-386 APASVSICLSAHPGP
+386 GGTRIRFYLPLGNPG
-401 DYESY
+401 
-406 RPWPADRRRRAVCA
+406 
-420 HLATQPVA
+420 T
-428 PGPETRTAT
+428 
-437 GIAEALR
+437 
-444 VAEEI
+444 
-449 RPAFALVDLR
+449 
-459 LGEDSGLTLIRPSRC
+459 
-474 APTCGSC
+474 
-481 WSPATPAWPRRSRRS
+481 
-496 SAAPTTTCQA
+496 
-506 GHRPH
+506 
-511 DPAHPGPGEA
+511 
-521 GKRRDRGHH
+521 
-530 DPAAPAGG
+530 
-538 EHIHQALHET
+538 
-548 GATSRPPPACWAC
+548 
-561 TGAPCSASWP
+561 
-571 RNRGRNAK
+571 
-579 CCWIDLCRCDISSHP
+579 
-594 PTAATAAP
+594 
-602 LPGKTLNPAIWGWR
+602 
-616 HAGQC
+616 
-621 DHSSQ
+621 
-626 A
+626 

>member
-23 GQAATILLASSLLR
+23 GQAATILVASAVLGLA
-37 LDLPLEPL
+37 LPLEPL
-45 WTGVGVLIGFNLY
+45 WIGVGVLIGFNVY
-58 AILRLRH
+58 ASLRLRH
-65 SRDLSHVT
+65 SRDLSHAT
-73 AFAHLLVDMAVLAWM
+73 AFGHLLVDMAVLAWM
-88 VGWSGGIGNPFG
+88 VGWSGGLSNPFG

-121 AAVAGISGYVLAAL
+121 AALAGISGYFAAAIL
-135 FGRPLQGGIDAH
+135 GQPLRGDVNTHA
-147 TLLLW
+147 LLLW

-165 LVFSTRMAADL
+165 LVFTTRLAADL

-213 LATMTLLADEISAEV
+213 LATMTLLADEIAAEV
-228 KDPDLRADVATLS
+228 KEPELKQDVATLS

-279 RSGSLPSS
+279 RSGTLPAS

-310 AAGAPRVDLHL
+310 AASEPRVDLHL

-328 RGEVRDYGRGFDPDR
+328 RGEVRDYGRGFDPDQ

-369 TVEQLGGEMT
+369 TVEQMGGEMT
-379 MTAAEDG
+379 MTAADG
-386 APASVSICLSAHPGP
+386 GGTRIRFYLPLGSPG
-401 DYESY
+401 
-406 RPWPADRRRRAVCA
+406 
-420 HLATQPVA
+420 T
-428 PGPETRTAT
+428 
-437 GIAEALR
+437 
-444 VAEEI
+444 
-449 RPAFALVDLR
+449 
-459 LGEDSGLTLIRPSRC
+459 
-474 APTCGSC
+474 
-481 WSPATPAWPRRSRRS
+481 
-496 SAAPTTTCQA
+496 
-506 GHRPH
+506 
-511 DPAHPGPGEA
+511 
-521 GKRRDRGHH
+521 
-530 DPAAPAGG
+530 
-538 EHIHQALHET
+538 
-548 GATSRPPPACWAC
+548 
-561 TGAPCSASWP
+561 
-571 RNRGRNAK
+571 
-579 CCWIDLCRCDISSHP
+579 
-594 PTAATAAP
+594 
-602 LPGKTLNPAIWGWR
+602 
-616 HAGQC
+616 
-621 DHSSQ
+621 
-626 A
+626 

>member
-23 GQAATILLASSLLR
+23 GQAATILVASAVLGLA
-37 LDLPLEPL
+37 LPLEPL
-45 WTGVGVLIGFNLY
+45 WIGVGVLIGFNVY
-58 AILRLRH
+58 ASLRLRH
-65 SRDLSHVT
+65 SRDLSHAT
-73 AFAHLLVDMAVLAWM
+73 AFGHLLVDMAVLAWM
-88 VGWSGGIGNPFG
+88 VGWSGGLSNPFG

-121 AAVAGISGYVLAAL
+121 AALAGISGYFAAAIL
-135 FGRPLQGGIDAH
+135 GQPLRGDVNTH

-165 LVFSTRMAADL
+165 LVFTTRLAADL

-213 LATMTLLADEISAEV
+213 LATMTLLADEIAAEV
-228 KDPDLRADVATLS
+228 QEPELKQDVATLS

-279 RSGSLPSS
+279 RSGTLPAS

-310 AAGAPRVDLHL
+310 AASEPRVDLHL

-328 RGEVRDYGRGFDPDR
+328 RGEVRDYGRGFDPDQ

-369 TVEQLGGEMT
+369 TVEQMGGEMT
-379 MTAAEDG
+379 MTAADG
-386 APASVSICLSAHPGP
+386 GGTRIRFYLPLGSPG
-401 DYESY
+401 
-406 RPWPADRRRRAVCA
+406 
-420 HLATQPVA
+420 T
-428 PGPETRTAT
+428 
-437 GIAEALR
+437 
-444 VAEEI
+444 
-449 RPAFALVDLR
+449 
-459 LGEDSGLTLIRPSRC
+459 
-474 APTCGSC
+474 
-481 WSPATPAWPRRSRRS
+481 
-496 SAAPTTTCQA
+496 
-506 GHRPH
+506 
-511 DPAHPGPGEA
+511 
-521 GKRRDRGHH
+521 
-530 DPAAPAGG
+530 
-538 EHIHQALHET
+538 
-548 GATSRPPPACWAC
+548 
-561 TGAPCSASWP
+561 
-571 RNRGRNAK
+571 
-579 CCWIDLCRCDISSHP
+579 
-594 PTAATAAP
+594 
-602 LPGKTLNPAIWGWR
+602 
-616 HAGQC
+616 
-621 DHSSQ
+621 
-626 A
+626 